1 MSLWLLALCVLVNSL
16 EHLFV
21 LLVALASPAHLLVLD
36 VPGAFELL
44 LLIDLFRLD
53 GGADDKPVLIK
64 TTETNND
71 GRCDAPL
78 LDGEALQKGRY
89 QLLFRVAAYLR
100 RAGDD
105 LPEIPFLDDVVIN
118 FGIDNP
124 TQHYHV
130 PLLLSAY
137 GYSTYRGS

>member
-1 MSLWLLALCVLVNSL
+1 MGRLTTHVLDT
-16 EHLFV
+16 
-21 LLVALASPAHLLVLD
+21 ARGSPASDLS
-36 VPGAFELL
+36 
-44 LLIDLFRLD
+44 IDLFRL
-53 GGADDKPVLIK
+53 GGDVPVLMK
-64 TTETNND
+64 TTKTNDD

-78 LDGEALQKGRY
+78 LYGDALQKGRY
-89 QLLFRVAAYLR
+89 ELLFKVAAYLR
-100 RAGDD
+100 RSGDD

-118 FGIDNP
+118 FGINDP

>member
-1 MSLWLLALCVLVNSL
+1 MGRLTTHVLDT
-16 EHLFV
+16 
-21 LLVALASPAHLLVLD
+21 ARGSPASDLS
-36 VPGAFELL
+36 
-44 LLIDLFRLD
+44 IDLFRLD
-53 GGADDKPVLIK
+53 GNVPVLMK
-64 TTETNND
+64 TTKTNDD

-78 LDGEALQKGRY
+78 LDGGALQKGRY
-89 QLLFRVAAYLR
+89 QLLFKVAAYLR
-100 RAGDD
+100 QSGDD

-118 FGIDNP
+118 FGINDP

>member
-1 MSLWLLALCVLVNSL
+1 MGRLTTHVLDT
-16 EHLFV
+16 
-21 LLVALASPAHLLVLD
+21 ARGSPASDLS
-36 VPGAFELL
+36 
-44 LLIDLFRLD
+44 IDLFRLD
-53 GGADDKPVLIK
+53 GDVPVLMK
-64 TTETNND
+64 TTKTNDD

-78 LDGEALQKGRY
+78 LDGGALQKGRY
-89 QLLFRVAAYLR
+89 QLLFKVAAYLR
-100 RAGDD
+100 QSGDD

-118 FGIDNP
+118 FGINDP

>member
-1 MSLWLLALCVLVNSL
+1 MGRLTTHVLDT
-16 EHLFV
+16 
-21 LLVALASPAHLLVLD
+21 ARGSPASDLS
-36 VPGAFELL
+36 
-44 LLIDLFRLD
+44 IDLFRLD
-53 GGADDKPVLIK
+53 GDVPVLMK
-64 TTETNND
+64 TTKTNDD

-78 LDGEALQKGRY
+78 LDGDALQKSRY
-89 QLLFRVAAYLR
+89 QLLFKVAAYLR
-100 RAGDD
+100 RSGDD

-118 FGIDNP
+118 FGINDP

>member
-1 MSLWLLALCVLVNSL
+1 MGRLTTHVLDT
-16 EHLFV
+16 
-21 LLVALASPAHLLVLD
+21 ARGSPASDLS
-36 VPGAFELL
+36 
-44 LLIDLFRLD
+44 IDLFRLD
-53 GGADDKPVLIK
+53 GDEPVLMK
-64 TTETNND
+64 TTKTNDD

-78 LDGEALQKGRY
+78 LDGDALQNGRY
-89 QLLFRVAAYLR
+89 QLLFKVAASLR
-100 RAGDD
+100 RSGDD

-118 FGIDNP
+118 FGINDP

>member
-1 MSLWLLALCVLVNSL
+1 MGRLTTHVLDT
-16 EHLFV
+16 
-21 LLVALASPAHLLVLD
+21 ARGSPASDLS
-36 VPGAFELL
+36 
-44 LLIDLFRLD
+44 IDLFRLD
-53 GGADDKPVLIK
+53 GDVPVLMK
-64 TTETNND
+64 TTKTNDD

-78 LDGEALQKGRY
+78 LDGDALQKGQY
-89 QLLFRVAAYLR
+89 QLLFKVAAYLR
-100 RAGDD
+100 RSGDD

-118 FGIDNP
+118 FGINDP

>member
-1 MSLWLLALCVLVNSL
+1 MGRLTTHVLDT
-16 EHLFV
+16 
-21 LLVALASPAHLLVLD
+21 ARGSPASDLS
-36 VPGAFELL
+36 
-44 LLIDLFRLD
+44 IDLFRLD
-53 GGADDKPVLIK
+53 GDVPVLMKTIK
-64 TTETNND
+64 TNDD

-78 LDGEALQKGRY
+78 LDGNALHKGRY
-89 QLLFRVAAYLR
+89 QLLFKVAAYLR
-100 RAGDD
+100 RSGDD

-118 FGIDNP
+118 FGINDP